1 MGGGTNHR
9 RGRSQARR
17 KLPHISTDT
26 PVLPTSTPERRGG
39 AQATQIESR
48 DDDRDTVK
56 QWPAKEIEGTPL
68 SLSPPPSV
76 QGCSKKS
83 KDTESEDATIQWWTD
98 YQRSKT
104 DSSKDYPEVTSIPTD
119 EIMDS
124 FMKKPSATAISNGEE
139 EEEEDN
145 LSRETR
151 DQYQL
156 GRLQARINQRR
167 DASHRQ
173 HVEEDNSPNNYKTLR
188 STRIKTVRNLY
199 NYRNKADTKPNPNL
213 KKSKSQSSTYS
224 CSSTA
229 PSLMQGKTINSST
242 ISSAELS
249 EYREKIFDKMIQM
262 LKDLSHQD
270 KLEEDDVTHI
280 KDTII
285 IESGAS
291 CGGSAA
297 ELHLIQ
303 RLTEEEM
310 TRILC
315 EFEERNS
322 LVASKDDKTKTLSVV
337 LEDEDT
343 PESFVEEGPPEIEME
358 VKKESKH
365 KMDLLPSLVFQDV
378 GIMSITSKFSDVT
391 SPTHHDG
398 LELDEIMPVP
408 HARSMNSFL
417 PSTPYTRNLLLQ
429 QQSLS
434 PVEAVAGEK
443 AKTAQLEGYSCPPQ
457 QLPSVIEDEI
467 DDPSIIGLNG
477 EEVDTKHTKD
487 DKDAGS
493 GETDSFVKGEEVHV
507 ESDQKTNISQVT
519 EQGFHDVI
527 LQDHAEEL
535 NAVTSI
541 LSNYEQQSANARRQ
555 KEAEFWKQVEEKA
568 KQKVVEDKKKTT
580 DHEDEKK
587 VRFDVSKE
595 EDDVNEEQQ
604 NQEQQQPTCGAC
616 TIQ

>member
-17 KLPHISTDT
+17 KLPHISTET
-26 PVLPTSTPERRGG
+26 PVLPTSTPERIGG
-39 AQATQIESR
+39 AQAPQIESR
-48 DDDRDTVK
+48 DDDRDTVTH
-56 QWPAKEIEGTPL
+56 WPVKEIEGTSL
-68 SLSPPPSV
+68 SLSLPSSV

-83 KDTESEDATIQWWTD
+83 KDTESEDASIQWWTD

-139 EEEEDN
+139 EEEEEEDN

-156 GRLQARINQRR
+156 GRLQARIDQRR
-167 DASHRQ
+167 EMMPYRQ
-173 HVEEDNSPNNYKTLR
+173 HIEEDDSPNNYKTLR

-213 KKSKSQSSTYS
+213 KKSNSQSSTNYS
-224 CSSTA
+224 EEA

-270 KLEEDDVTHI
+270 KLQEDDLTHI

-285 IESGAS
+285 IESGVS

-297 ELHLIQ
+297 ELHQIQ

-322 LVASKDDKTKTLSVV
+322 LVASKDDKTKTLYVV
-337 LEDEDT
+337 LEDDGT
-343 PESFVEEGPPEIEME
+343 PESFVEEDPPEIKME

-365 KMDLLPSLVFQDV
+365 KMELLPSLVFQDV

-443 AKTAQLEGYSCPPQ
+443 AKAAQLGGYISPPQ

-467 DDPSIIGLNG
+467 DDPSIIVLNG

-507 ESDQKTNISQVT
+507 ESDQNTNISQVT
-519 EQGFHDVI
+519 EQGFHDDI
-527 LQDHAEEL
+527 LQDHDEEL
-535 NAVTSI
+535 NAVASI

-555 KEAEFWKQVEEKA
+555 KEAEFWNQLEEKA
-568 KQKVVEDKKKTT
+568 KLKAVEDEKKTT

-595 EDDVNEEQQ
+595 EDEVNEEQQ
-604 NQEQQQPTCGAC
+604 KLACGAC

>member
-17 KLPHISTDT
+17 KLPHISTET
-26 PVLPTSTPERRGG
+26 PVLPTSTPERIGG
-39 AQATQIESR
+39 AQAPQIESR
-48 DDDRDTVK
+48 DDDRDTVTH
-56 QWPAKEIEGTPL
+56 WPVKEIEGTSL
-68 SLSPPPSV
+68 SLSLPSSV

-83 KDTESEDATIQWWTD
+83 KDTESEDASIQWWTD

-139 EEEEDN
+139 EEEEEEDN

-156 GRLQARINQRR
+156 GRLQARIDQRR
-167 DASHRQ
+167 EMMPYRQ
-173 HVEEDNSPNNYKTLR
+173 HIEEDDSPNNYKTLR

-213 KKSKSQSSTYS
+213 KKSNSQSSTNYS
-224 CSSTA
+224 EEA

-270 KLEEDDVTHI
+270 KLQEDDLTHI

-285 IESGAS
+285 IESGVS

-297 ELHLIQ
+297 ELHQIQ

-322 LVASKDDKTKTLSVV
+322 LVASKDDKTKTLYVV
-337 LEDEDT
+337 LEDDGT
-343 PESFVEEGPPEIEME
+343 PESFVEEDPPEIKME

-365 KMDLLPSLVFQDV
+365 KMELLPSLVFQDV

-443 AKTAQLEGYSCPPQ
+443 AKAAQLGGYISPPQ

-507 ESDQKTNISQVT
+507 ESDQNTNISQVT
-519 EQGFHDVI
+519 EQGFHDDI
-527 LQDHAEEL
+527 LQDHDEEL
-535 NAVTSI
+535 NAVASI

-555 KEAEFWKQVEEKA
+555 KEAEFWNQLEEKA
-568 KQKVVEDKKKTT
+568 KLKAVEDEKKTT

-595 EDDVNEEQQ
+595 EDEVNEEQQ
-604 NQEQQQPTCGAC
+604 KLACGAC

>member
-17 KLPHISTDT
+17 KLPHISTET
-26 PVLPTSTPERRGG
+26 PVLPTSTPERIGG
-39 AQATQIESR
+39 AQAPQIESR
-48 DDDRDTVK
+48 DDDRDTVTH
-56 QWPAKEIEGTPL
+56 WPVKEIEGTSL
-68 SLSPPPSV
+68 SLSLPSSV

-83 KDTESEDATIQWWTD
+83 KDTESEDASIQWWTD

-139 EEEEDN
+139 EEEEEEDN

-156 GRLQARINQRR
+156 GRLQARIDQRR
-167 DASHRQ
+167 EMMPYRQ
-173 HVEEDNSPNNYKTLR
+173 HIEEDDSPNNYKTLR

-213 KKSKSQSSTYS
+213 KKSNSQSSTNYS
-224 CSSTA
+224 EEA

-262 LKDLSHQD
+262 MNDLSHQD
-270 KLEEDDVTHI
+270 KLQEDDLTHI

-285 IESGAS
+285 IESGVS

-297 ELHLIQ
+297 ELHQIQ

-322 LVASKDDKTKTLSVV
+322 LVASKDDKTKTLYVV
-337 LEDEDT
+337 LEDDGT
-343 PESFVEEGPPEIEME
+343 PESFVEEDPPEIKME

-365 KMDLLPSLVFQDV
+365 KMELLPSLVFQDV

-443 AKTAQLEGYSCPPQ
+443 AKAAQLGGYISPPQ

-467 DDPSIIGLNG
+467 DDPSIIVLNG

-507 ESDQKTNISQVT
+507 ESDQNTNISQVT
-519 EQGFHDVI
+519 EQGFHDDI
-527 LQDHAEEL
+527 LQDHDEEL
-535 NAVTSI
+535 NAVASI

-555 KEAEFWKQVEEKA
+555 KEAEFWNQLEEKA
-568 KQKVVEDKKKTT
+568 KLKAVEDEKKTT

-595 EDDVNEEQQ
+595 EDEVNEEQQ
-604 NQEQQQPTCGAC
+604 KLACGAC

>member
-17 KLPHISTDT
+17 KLPHISTET
-26 PVLPTSTPERRGG
+26 PVLPTSTPERIGG
-39 AQATQIESR
+39 AQAPQIESR
-48 DDDRDTVK
+48 DDDRDTVTH
-56 QWPAKEIEGTPL
+56 WPVKEIEGTSL
-68 SLSPPPSV
+68 SLSLPSSV

-83 KDTESEDATIQWWTD
+83 KDIESEDATIQWWTD

-139 EEEEDN
+139 EEEEEEDN

-156 GRLQARINQRR
+156 GRLQARIDQRR
-167 DASHRQ
+167 EMMPYRQ
-173 HVEEDNSPNNYKTLR
+173 HIEEDDSPNNYKTLR

-213 KKSKSQSSTYS
+213 KKSNSQSSTNYS
-224 CSSTA
+224 EEA

-270 KLEEDDVTHI
+270 KLQEDDLTHI

-285 IESGAS
+285 IESGVS

-297 ELHLIQ
+297 ELHQIQ

-322 LVASKDDKTKTLSVV
+322 LVASKDDKTKTLYVV
-337 LEDEDT
+337 LEDDGT
-343 PESFVEEGPPEIEME
+343 PESFVEEDPPEIKME

-365 KMDLLPSLVFQDV
+365 KMELLPSLVFQDV

-443 AKTAQLEGYSCPPQ
+443 AKAAQLGGYISPPQ

-467 DDPSIIGLNG
+467 DDPSIIVLNG

-507 ESDQKTNISQVT
+507 ESDQNTNISQVT
-519 EQGFHDVI
+519 EQGFHDDI
-527 LQDHAEEL
+527 LQDHDEEL
-535 NAVTSI
+535 NAVASI

-555 KEAEFWKQVEEKA
+555 KEAEFWNQLEEKA
-568 KQKVVEDKKKTT
+568 KLKAVEDEKKTT

-595 EDDVNEEQQ
+595 EDEVNEEQQ
-604 NQEQQQPTCGAC
+604 KLACGAC

>member
-17 KLPHISTDT
+17 KLPHISTET
-26 PVLPTSTPERRGG
+26 PVLPTSTPERIGG
-39 AQATQIESR
+39 AQAPQIESR
-48 DDDRDTVK
+48 DDDRDTVTH
-56 QWPAKEIEGTPL
+56 WPVKEIEGTSL
-68 SLSPPPSV
+68 SLSLPSSV

-83 KDTESEDATIQWWTD
+83 KDTESEDASIQWWTD

-156 GRLQARINQRR
+156 GRLQARIDQRR
-167 DASHRQ
+167 EMMPYRQ
-173 HVEEDNSPNNYKTLR
+173 HIEEDDSPNNYKTLR

-213 KKSKSQSSTYS
+213 KKSNSQSSTNYS
-224 CSSTA
+224 EEA

-270 KLEEDDVTHI
+270 KLQEDDLTHI

-285 IESGAS
+285 IESGVS

-297 ELHLIQ
+297 ELHQIQ

-322 LVASKDDKTKTLSVV
+322 LVASKDDKTKTLYVV
-337 LEDEDT
+337 LEDDGT
-343 PESFVEEGPPEIEME
+343 PESFVEEDPPEIKME

-365 KMDLLPSLVFQDV
+365 KMELLPSLVFQDV

-443 AKTAQLEGYSCPPQ
+443 AKAAQLGGYISPPQ

-507 ESDQKTNISQVT
+507 ESDQNTNISQVT
-519 EQGFHDVI
+519 EQGFHDDI
-527 LQDHAEEL
+527 LQDHDEEL
-535 NAVTSI
+535 NAVASI

-555 KEAEFWKQVEEKA
+555 KEAEFWNQLEEKA
-568 KQKVVEDKKKTT
+568 KLKAVEDEKKTT

-595 EDDVNEEQQ
+595 EDEVNEEQQ
-604 NQEQQQPTCGAC
+604 KLACGAC

>member
-26 PVLPTSTPERRGG
+26 PVLPTSTPERIGG
-39 AQATQIESR
+39 AQAPQIESR
-48 DDDRDTVK
+48 DDDRDTVTH
-56 QWPAKEIEGTPL
+56 WPVKEIEGTSL
-68 SLSPPPSV
+68 SLSLPSSV

-83 KDTESEDATIQWWTD
+83 KDTESEDASIQWWTD

-139 EEEEDN
+139 EEEEEEDN

-156 GRLQARINQRR
+156 GRLQARIDQRR
-167 DASHRQ
+167 EMMPYRQ
-173 HVEEDNSPNNYKTLR
+173 HIEEDDSPNNYKTLR

-213 KKSKSQSSTYS
+213 KKSNSQSSTNYS
-224 CSSTA
+224 EEA

-270 KLEEDDVTHI
+270 KLQEDDLTHI

-285 IESGAS
+285 IESGVS

-297 ELHLIQ
+297 ELHQIQ

-322 LVASKDDKTKTLSVV
+322 LVASKDDKTKTLYVV
-337 LEDEDT
+337 LEDDGT
-343 PESFVEEGPPEIEME
+343 PESFIEEDPPEIKME

-365 KMDLLPSLVFQDV
+365 KMELLPSLVFQDV

-443 AKTAQLEGYSCPPQ
+443 AKAAQLGGYISPPQ

-507 ESDQKTNISQVT
+507 ESDQNTNISQVT
-519 EQGFHDVI
+519 EQGFHDDI
-527 LQDHAEEL
+527 LQDHDEEL
-535 NAVTSI
+535 NAVASI

-555 KEAEFWKQVEEKA
+555 KEAEFWNQLEEKA
-568 KQKVVEDKKKTT
+568 KLKAVEDEKKTT

-595 EDDVNEEQQ
+595 EDEVNEEQQ
-604 NQEQQQPTCGAC
+604 KLACGAC

>member
-17 KLPHISTDT
+17 KLPHISTET
-26 PVLPTSTPERRGG
+26 PVLPTSTPERIGG
-39 AQATQIESR
+39 AQAPQIESR
-48 DDDRDTVK
+48 DDDRDTVTH
-56 QWPAKEIEGTPL
+56 WPAKEIEGNSL
-68 SLSPPPSV
+68 SLSLPSSV

-83 KDTESEDATIQWWTD
+83 KDTESEDASIQWWTD

-139 EEEEDN
+139 EEEEEEDN

-156 GRLQARINQRR
+156 GRLQARIDQRR
-167 DASHRQ
+167 EMMPYRQ
-173 HVEEDNSPNNYKTLR
+173 HIEEDDSPNNYKTLR

-213 KKSKSQSSTYS
+213 KKSNSQSSTNYS

-262 LKDLSHQD
+262 MNDLSHQD
-270 KLEEDDVTHI
+270 KLQEDDLTHI

-285 IESGAS
+285 IESGVS

-297 ELHLIQ
+297 ELHQIQ

-322 LVASKDDKTKTLSVV
+322 LVASKDDKTKTLYVV
-337 LEDEDT
+337 LEDDGT
-343 PESFVEEGPPEIEME
+343 PESFVEEDPPEIKME

-365 KMDLLPSLVFQDV
+365 KMELLPSLVFQDV

-443 AKTAQLEGYSCPPQ
+443 AKAAQLGGYISPPQ

-467 DDPSIIGLNG
+467 DDPSIIVLNG

-507 ESDQKTNISQVT
+507 ESDQNTNISQVT
-519 EQGFHDVI
+519 EQGFHDDI
-527 LQDHAEEL
+527 LQDHDEEL
-535 NAVTSI
+535 NAVASI

-555 KEAEFWKQVEEKA
+555 KEAEFWNQLEEKA
-568 KQKVVEDKKKTT
+568 KLKAVEDEKKTT

-595 EDDVNEEQQ
+595 EDEVNEEQQ
-604 NQEQQQPTCGAC
+604 KLACGAC

>member
-17 KLPHISTDT
+17 KLPHISTET
-26 PVLPTSTPERRGG
+26 PVLPTSTPERIGG
-39 AQATQIESR
+39 AQAPQIESR
-48 DDDRDTVK
+48 DDDRDTVTH
-56 QWPAKEIEGTPL
+56 WPVKEIEGTSL
-68 SLSPPPSV
+68 SLSLPSSV

-83 KDTESEDATIQWWTD
+83 KDTESEDASIQWWTD

-139 EEEEDN
+139 EEEEEEDN

-156 GRLQARINQRR
+156 GRLQARIDQRR
-167 DASHRQ
+167 EMMPYRQ
-173 HVEEDNSPNNYKTLR
+173 HIEEDDSPNNYKTLR

-213 KKSKSQSSTYS
+213 KKSNSQSSTNYS
-224 CSSTA
+224 EEA

-270 KLEEDDVTHI
+270 KLQEDDLTHI

-285 IESGAS
+285 IESGVS

-297 ELHLIQ
+297 ELHQIQ

-322 LVASKDDKTKTLSVV
+322 LVASKDDKTKTLYVV
-337 LEDEDT
+337 LEDDGT
-343 PESFVEEGPPEIEME
+343 PESFIEEDPPEIKME

-365 KMDLLPSLVFQDV
+365 NMELLPSLVFQDV

-443 AKTAQLEGYSCPPQ
+443 AKAAQLGGYISPPQ

-467 DDPSIIGLNG
+467 DDPSIIVLNG

-507 ESDQKTNISQVT
+507 ESDQNTNISQVT
-519 EQGFHDVI
+519 EQGFHDDI
-527 LQDHAEEL
+527 LQDHDEEL
-535 NAVTSI
+535 NAVASI

-555 KEAEFWKQVEEKA
+555 KEAEFWNQLEEKA
-568 KQKVVEDKKKTT
+568 KLKAVEDEKKTT

-595 EDDVNEEQQ
+595 EDEVNEEQQ
-604 NQEQQQPTCGAC
+604 KLACGAC

>member
-26 PVLPTSTPERRGG
+26 PVLPTSTPERIGG
-39 AQATQIESR
+39 AQAPQIESR
-48 DDDRDTVK
+48 DDDRDTVTH
-56 QWPAKEIEGTPL
+56 WPVKEIEGTSL
-68 SLSPPPSV
+68 SLSLPSSV

-83 KDTESEDATIQWWTD
+83 KDTESEDASIQWWTD

-156 GRLQARINQRR
+156 GRLQARIDQRR
-167 DASHRQ
+167 EMMPYRQ
-173 HVEEDNSPNNYKTLR
+173 HIEEDDSPNNYKTLR

-213 KKSKSQSSTYS
+213 KKSNSQSSTNYS
-224 CSSTA
+224 EEA

-270 KLEEDDVTHI
+270 KLQEDDLTHI

-285 IESGAS
+285 IESGVS

-297 ELHLIQ
+297 ELHQIQ

-322 LVASKDDKTKTLSVV
+322 LVASKDDKTKTLYVV
-337 LEDEDT
+337 LEDDGT
-343 PESFVEEGPPEIEME
+343 PESFVEEDPPEIKME

-365 KMDLLPSLVFQDV
+365 KMELLPSLVFQDV

-443 AKTAQLEGYSCPPQ
+443 AKAAQLGGYISPPQ

-507 ESDQKTNISQVT
+507 ESDQNTNISQVT
-519 EQGFHDVI
+519 EQGFHDDI
-527 LQDHAEEL
+527 LQDHDEEL
-535 NAVTSI
+535 NAVASI

-555 KEAEFWKQVEEKA
+555 KEAEFWNQLEEKA
-568 KQKVVEDKKKTT
+568 KLKAVEDEKKTT

-595 EDDVNEEQQ
+595 EDEVNEEQQ
-604 NQEQQQPTCGAC
+604 KLACGAC

>member
-17 KLPHISTDT
+17 KLPHISTET
-26 PVLPTSTPERRGG
+26 PVLPTSTPERIGG
-39 AQATQIESR
+39 AQAPQIESR
-48 DDDRDTVK
+48 DDDRDTVTH
-56 QWPAKEIEGTPL
+56 WPVKEIEGTSL
-68 SLSPPPSV
+68 SLSLPSSV

-83 KDTESEDATIQWWTD
+83 KDTESEDASIQWWTD

-139 EEEEDN
+139 EEEEEEDN

-156 GRLQARINQRR
+156 GRLQARIDQRR
-167 DASHRQ
+167 EMMPYRQ
-173 HVEEDNSPNNYKTLR
+173 HIEEDDSPNNYKTLR

-213 KKSKSQSSTYS
+213 KKSNSQSSTNYS
-224 CSSTA
+224 EEA

-270 KLEEDDVTHI
+270 KLQEDDLTHI

-285 IESGAS
+285 IESGVS

-297 ELHLIQ
+297 ELHQIQ

-322 LVASKDDKTKTLSVV
+322 LVASKDDKTKTLYVV
-337 LEDEDT
+337 LEDDGT
-343 PESFVEEGPPEIEME
+343 PESFVEEDPPEIKME

-365 KMDLLPSLVFQDV
+365 KMELLPSLVFQDV

-443 AKTAQLEGYSCPPQ
+443 AKAAQLGGYISPPQ

-467 DDPSIIGLNG
+467 DDPSIIVLNG

-493 GETDSFVKGEEVHV
+493 GGTDSFVKGEEVHV
-507 ESDQKTNISQVT
+507 ESDQNTNISQVT
-519 EQGFHDVI
+519 EQGFHDDI
-527 LQDHAEEL
+527 LQDHDEEL
-535 NAVTSI
+535 NAVASI

-555 KEAEFWKQVEEKA
+555 KEAEFWNQLEEKA
-568 KQKVVEDKKKTT
+568 KLKAVEDEKKTT

-595 EDDVNEEQQ
+595 EDEVNEEQQ
-604 NQEQQQPTCGAC
+604 KLACGAC